1 MPAGYIYLSLFA
13 GMYGTVVPKLSE
25 MKLCMPPFYSALV
38 TNGWTRICCLR
49 GERGLPFAWLFAWR
63 ERKNGLPRHP
73 AKHRQRNNHHRNQ
86 ASPQVSDT
94 DRRLLARLSP
104 MVWSSPGSW
113 AGLGWQGRPLDRGQS
128 SQTTPSVFLVLAFL
142 GSAVSEF

>member
-49 GERGLPFAWLFAWR
+49 GER
-63 ERKNGLPRHP
+63 KNG
-73 AKHRQRNNHHRNQ
+73 
-86 ASPQVSDT
+86 DC
-94 DRRLLARLSP
+94 RLLGCLH
-104 MVWSSPGSW
+104 G
-113 AGLGWQGRPLDRGQS
+113 
-128 SQTTPSVFLVLAFL
+128 
-142 GSAVSEF
+142 E